1 MFGQPVR
8 LDEGTSASPT
18 APSRRHEPT
27 MAMVPIGL
35 IDSRSGQPR
44 RSIEEEGI
52 RELTQS
58 VRDHGVLQPIR
69 LRRRGSRYEVVAGH
83 RRLAAA
89 TRAGLAEV
97 PAVIV
102 NADDRQVALESL
114 IENIQRE
121 DLNPIDRGEALRHL
135 RVTVGVKSWEE
146 VARLIGLSRRHVYH
160 LLNVTQLPE
169 PIREDVRA
177 GLITEKHGRA
187 LLRLKKHPE
196 EQLEL
201 WQRITSNE
209 LTGDEALVTS
219 KELLAKAA
227 PDGSELDRRVPRECP
242 VPSFERAVGDLIWL
256 LPRTTMGDV
265 RPLRTQLQ
273 QLARSLNEV
282 MDDAFGG
289 EEGEFSRPRQP
300 SVVSARAH

>member
-1 MFGQPVR
+1 MFGQPAI
-8 LDEGTSASPT
+8 LDEETPLPLT
-18 APSRRHEPT
+18 ARSRGHEPA

-35 IDSRSGQPR
+35 IDSRRGQPR
-44 RSIEEEGI
+44 RSIEEEGL

-69 LRRRGSRYEVVAGH
+69 LRRRGPRYEVVAGH

-89 TRAGLAEV
+89 TRAGLVEI
-97 PAVIV
+97 PAIIV
-102 NADDRQVALESL
+102 HADDRQVALESL

-135 RVTVGVKSWEE
+135 RVTIGVKSWDE

-187 LLRLKKHPE
+187 LQRLKKHPD
-196 EQLEL
+196 EQMEL
-201 WQRITSNE
+201 WQRITSSD

-227 PDGSELDRRVPRECP
+227 TGGSEQQRRVPREYP
-242 VPSFERAVGDLIWL
+242 VPSFERAVGDLLWL
-256 LPRTTMGDV
+256 LPRTTMRDV
-265 RPLRTQLQ
+265 RPLRPQLQ
-273 QLARSLNEV
+273 QLAQSLNEL
-282 MDDAFGG
+282 MDDAFGA
-289 EEGEFSRPRQP
+289 EEGELGI
-300 SVVSARAH
+300 AR